1 MESQLSPEQREALI
15 AQLKEPFHP
24 REVHWRVLRKQKNN
38 DKRGEVV
45 AYVKSSAYRERLTSL
60 FTISGWTSH
69 CEILMTG
76 DISRQKGNVNLTTGK
91 VMVACTVTIHGLGTH
106 SSTGEAWADDDN
118 GLTTA
123 EAQAFKRTCA
133 IFGLGEYISK
143 LEKPWVDLDQYGNI
157 VDKNGQKFFPALPNW
172 ALPAKYLE
180 ECGPQMS
187 RQEARQQQ
195 QGAQQAQQAPAP
207 ATAQQ
212 RQQAP
217 AAAQQQRQQAPAT
230 AQQRQGEPA
239 TAATPAPAQS
249 STQTKANP
257 APAAQQSHTK
267 EELERL
273 FGAAKSQIGTALFTS
288 ITTLVREGYE
298 QGKYTGDKNTTA
310 LEFMNRAVQS
320 IQKIREMA
328 AEVGESVFV
337 ANMDNLKISSLT
349 EMNTVADL
357 TSLKLAMEQSV
368 KTQKAKAA

>member
-45 AYVKSSAYRERLTSL
+45 AYVKSAAYRERLTSL

-187 RQEARQQQ
+187 QQEVRQLQA
-195 QGAQQAQQAPAP
+195 AQQRQPAP
-207 ATAQQ
+207 AT
-212 RQQAP
+212 
-217 AAAQQQRQQAPAT
+217 AQQQRQQAPAT
-230 AQQRQGEPA
+230 EQQRQGKPA

-273 FGAAKSQIGTALFTS
+273 FGVAKSQIGTALFTS
-288 ITTLVREGYE
+288 IITLVREGYE

-349 EMNTVADL
+349 EINTVADL
-357 TSLKLAMEQSV
+357 AGLKLAMEQSV
-368 KTQKAKAA
+368 TVQKAQAA

>member
-1 MESQLSPEQREALI
+1 MESQLSPQQRETLI

-91 VMVACTVTIHGLGTH
+91 VMVACTVTIHGFGTH
-106 SSTGEAWADDDN
+106 SSTGEAWADDEN

-133 IFGLGEYISK
+133 IFGLGDYISK

-157 VDKNGQKFFPALPNW
+157 VDKNGKKFSPPLPNW

-187 RQEARQQQ
+187 QQEARQQQ
-195 QGAQQAQQAPAP
+195 GE
-207 ATAQQ
+207 Q
-212 RQQAP
+212 RG
-217 AAAQQQRQQAPAT
+217 QQAPAT
-230 AQQRQGEPA
+230 AQQGQAKPA
-239 TAATPAPAQS
+239 TAATPASTQP

-257 APAAQQSHTK
+257 APATQQSHTK

-273 FGAAKSQIGTALFTS
+273 FGSAKSQVGSALFGS
-288 ITTLVREGYE
+288 IITMVREGFE
-298 QGKYTGDKNTTA
+298 QGKYSGDKNTVA
-310 LEFMNRAVQS
+310 LEFMNRAAHT

-337 ANMDNLKISSLT
+337 SNMDALKIPSLT
-349 EMNTVADL
+349 EMHTIADL
-357 TSLKLAMEQSV
+357 SGLQLAMEQSV
-368 KTQKAKAA
+368 KTQKPKAA

>member
-1 MESQLSPEQREALI
+1 MESQLSPEQRDALI

-24 REVHWRVLRKQKNN
+24 REVHWRVLRKQKGN

-91 VMVACTVTIHGLGTH
+91 VMIACTVTIHGLGTH

-143 LEKPWVDLDQYGNI
+143 LEKPWVDLDQYGGI
-157 VDKNGQKFFPALPNW
+157 VDKNGKKFSPPLPNW
-172 ALPAKYLE
+172 ALPAKYLN

-187 RQEARQQQ
+187 RQETRQQ
-195 QGAQQAQQAPAP
+195 QGAQQGQQAPAP

-217 AAAQQQRQQAPAT
+217 VT
-230 AQQRQGEPA
+230 TQQRQGKPA
-239 TAATPAPAQS
+239 TAATPAQTQS
-249 STQTKANP
+249 STQAQANP
-257 APAAQQSHTK
+257 APALQQSHTK

-273 FGAAKSQIGTALFTS
+273 FGVAKSQIGTALFTF
-288 ITTLVREGYE
+288 ITTMVREGYE

-310 LEFMNRAVQS
+310 LEFMNRAVQT

-337 ANMDNLKISSLT
+337 SNMDNLKISSLI
-349 EMNTVADL
+349 EMQTVADL
-357 TSLKLAMEQSV
+357 TGLKLAMEQSV
-368 KTQKAKAA
+368 KVQKAKAA